1 MIQSFADETT
11 ADIFQERNSKDARQI
26 PKALWRV
33 VQRKL
38 KMLDVAVRIDDL
50 ESPPGNRLKSGVE
63 PKFIQNRGSSPVS
76 ACIGQIMF
84 VLSRSCRCGVEQS
97 GSSSGS

>member
-1 MIQSFADETT
+1 MIQSFADQTT

-38 KMLDVAVRIDDL
+38 KMLDVAVQIDDL
-50 ESPPGNRLKSGVE
+50 ESPPGNRLKPLKGQLKGRYSIRVNEQYRITFRWENGHAFEVAVE
-63 PKFIQNRGSSPVS
+63 DYH
-76 ACIGQIMF
+76 
-84 VLSRSCRCGVEQS
+84 
-97 GSSSGS
+97 

>member
-1 MIQSFADETT
+1 MILSFADETT

-50 ESPPGNRLKSGVE
+50 ESPPDNRLKSLKGQLKGRYSVRVNEQYRVMFRWENGHAFEVAVE
-63 PKFIQNRGSSPVS
+63 DYH
-76 ACIGQIMF
+76 
-84 VLSRSCRCGVEQS
+84 
-97 GSSSGS
+97 